1 MIPLDLFLAEVPGL
15 PAHAARLLAKEGV
28 KTVADVVWHLPFRHE
43 DRRQMQALAFQA
55 GLLPSCHHVL
65 ITKTGNKFFGGRSGV
80 FEAVVR
86 HATGLLGQQLTLK
99 WWNMPFMSRVLAEG
113 QELIVYGVIKDSKG
127 RLSMSHPEYEIVKG
141 GADDDAEQIHTGR
154 ITPIYRLKGAMT
166 QKALRVA
173 AWHVCQ
179 ALPGAFC
186 EDLLPTP
193 SAEGEF
199 AGLTRSLALREVH
212 FPSSM
217 EKLEQ
222 ARRYLAL
229 EEFYGYQL
237 RVARRK
243 RRVIESG
250 GRKQIGTGELLRDFF
265 NELPFQ
271 LTTAQQRCL
280 EEIHRD
286 MGSGA
291 PMNRLLH
298 GDVGSGKTVVAFAA
312 MLRAVESGRQ
322 AVLMAPTQ
330 ILAEQHARNA
340 RKWLEPL
347 GLRVAL
353 RTGSKREDGD
363 DFDLMRGKL
372 SAGKPEI
379 VIGTHA
385 LLHDAE
391 LMHNTGIVV
400 IDEQHKFGVA
410 QRAKLIRKGDT
421 PDVLVMTATPIPR
434 TLTLTI
440 YGDLEVST
448 IDQKPRD
455 GVKIVTK
462 VRPKTK
468 LKDAAK
474 FLREQIEE
482 GRQGYIV
489 YALIDESEK
498 LEAGAATKGHEEWS
512 KLLAPCEVGL
522 LHGRMSAEEKED
534 VMKRFRAGKLDALVS
549 TTVIEV
555 GIDVPNA
562 TVMFIHDA
570 GRFGLAQLHQLR
582 GRIGRGAHTSYC
594 VLFVDDKDTDN
605 RQRLAIMEETSDGF
619 QIAEEDLR
627 RRGPGDVLGHAQS
640 GQAPLLFGEL
650 LADTRLVRLARQL
663 AEKTLDEDPHLQ
675 RPALAAFRDE
685 PVTAEKEQGM
695 MQ

>member
-1 MIPLDLFLAEVPGL
+1 MIPLDLSLSEVPGL
-15 PAHAARLLAKEGV
+15 PAHAARLLGKEGV
-28 KTVADVVWHLPFRHE
+28 KTAADVVWHMPFRHE

-55 GLLPSCHHVL
+55 GLQPACHHVL
-65 ITKTGNKFFGGRSGV
+65 VTKTGTKFFGGRSGV
-80 FEAVVR
+80 FEAVVQ

-113 QELIVYGVIKDSKG
+113 QELIVYGVIKDTKG
-127 RLSMSHPEYEIVKG
+127 RLSMAHPEYEIIKG

-154 ITPIYRLKGAMT
+154 ITPVYRLRGSMT

-173 AWHVCQ
+173 VWHVLQ
-179 ALPGAFC
+179 GLPDAFV

-199 AGLTRSLALREVH
+199 AGMSRAKALKEVH
-212 FPSSM
+212 FPTSAES
-217 EKLEQ
+217 LEQ
-222 ARRYLAL
+222 AKRYLAL

-243 RRVIESG
+243 RQVIESG
-250 GRKQIGTGELLRDFF
+250 GRRQVGTGELLKDFF

-271 LTTAQQRCL
+271 LTAAQMRCL
-280 EEIHRD
+280 EEIHKD
-286 MGSGA
+286 MASGN

-353 RTGSKREDGD
+353 RTGSKREDGEGLE
-363 DFDLMRGKL
+363 LMRGKR
-372 SAGKPEI
+372 SSDKAEI

-385 LLHDAE
+385 LLHDEE

-448 IDQKPRD
+448 IDQRPRD
-455 GVKIVTK
+455 GVKIITK

-468 LKDAAK
+468 LKEAAK

-594 VLFVDDKDTDN
+594 VLFVDDKDEEN

-627 RRGPGDVLGHAQS
+627 RRGPGDVLGNAQS

-663 AEKTLDEDPHLQ
+663 AERTLDEDPQLR
-675 RPALAAFRDE
+675 RPALAAFRGE
-685 PVTAEKEQGM
+685 EVMAEKAQAM

>member
-1 MIPLDLFLAEVPGL
+1 VIPLDLSLADVPSL
-15 PAHAARLLAKEGV
+15 PVHAARLLAKEGI

-55 GLLPSCHHVL
+55 GPLPSCHHVL
-65 ITKTGNKFFGGRSGV
+65 VTKTGNKFFGGRSGV

-271 LTTAQQRCL
+271 LTTAQRRCL
-280 EEIHRD
+280 DEIHRD
-286 MGSGA
+286 MASGA

-363 DFDLMRGKL
+363 GLELMRGK
-372 SAGKPEI
+372 SSSDKPEI

-455 GVKIVTK
+455 GVKIITK

-512 KLLAPCEVGL
+512 ELLAPCEVGL

-594 VLFVDDKDTDN
+594 VLFVEDKDEEN

-685 PVTAEKEQGM
+685 PVVADKAQAM

>member
-1 MIPLDLFLAEVPGL
+1 MIPLDLSLADVPSL
-15 PAHAARLLAKEGV
+15 PVHAARLLAKEGI

-55 GLLPSCHHVL
+55 GPLPSCHHVL
-65 ITKTGNKFFGGRSGV
+65 VTKTGNKFFGGRSGV

-286 MGSGA
+286 MASGA

-363 DFDLMRGKL
+363 GVELMRGK
-372 SAGKPEI
+372 SSSDKPDI

-594 VLFVDDKDTDN
+594 VLFVEDKDEDN

-675 RPALAAFRDE
+675 RPALAVFRDE
-685 PVTAEKEQGM
+685 PVVADKAQAM